1 MILAAMSKKLSSL
14 LGNSPEVTN
23 EIYDFTKIY
32 IDNNVSFN
40 TDNYQNEDEK
50 FEVIRTQT
58 ELGSKLISRMEL
70 TRKCE
75 DIIRATFEGSNDDA
89 FINRMKKIQNNIES
103 QIILICDLYVSMRS
117 VKSYKKAYNHKI
129 TMNYIEEHFKYYFD
143 PLVFERFI
151 RFSSDFEE
159 LYNEM

>member
-1 MILAAMSKKLSSL
+1 
-14 LGNSPEVTN
+14 
-23 EIYDFTKIY
+23 
-32 IDNNVSFN
+32 
-40 TDNYQNEDEK
+40 
-50 FEVIRTQT
+50 
-58 ELGSKLISRMEL
+58 MEL
-70 TRKCE
+70 ARKCE

>member
-1 MILAAMSKKLSSL
+1 
-14 LGNSPEVTN
+14 
-23 EIYDFTKIY
+23 
-32 IDNNVSFN
+32 
-40 TDNYQNEDEK
+40 
-50 FEVIRTQT
+50 
-58 ELGSKLISRMEL
+58 
-70 TRKCE
+70 
-75 DIIRATFEGSNDDA
+75 
-89 FINRMKKIQNNIES
+89 
-103 QIILICDLYVSMRS
+103 MRS